1 MKLAGIHAFG
11 SVFDLVVTRQ
21 AGKLRV
27 DTVRKGKVANSQA
40 VEDGTVVTVC
50 LGGL

>member
-11 SVFDLVVTRQ
+11 SAFDLVVTRQ
-21 AGKLRV
+21 PGKLRV
-27 DTVRKGKVANSQA
+27 YTVREGKVANSQV
-40 VEDGTVVTVC
+40 VEDGTVVTVR